1 MPKTPTLLN
10 GRPLAAEILNGI
22 KTKVEKLKDK
32 PHIAIILVGEDKA
45 SKIFIGLKEKACKD
59 LGILST
65 VFRFKDNEVENAV
78 SGVIQKL
85 NEDGTIHGIL
95 IQLPLPDQIDEINL
109 LGEVSPEKDV
119 DGLNPKNIGNLL
131 LGGEPLVPCT
141 VGAIMEIL
149 ADANIA
155 LEGKNV
161 VIISRSNLIGKPLA
175 MMLVKNSATVTICH
189 SKTKNLADHTRAAD
203 VVITAAGVPNLITA
217 EMIKPN
223 TVVID
228 AGCAKKD
235 GRMLGDVDFETVSK
249 KVSAITPVPGG
260 IGPLT
265 VAMTMKNLIKCYE
278 SQKHLGRNAKG

>member
-1 MPKTPTLLN
+1 LLKTPTLLN

-45 SKIFIGLKEKACKD
+45 SEIFIGLKEKACKD
-59 LGILST
+59 LGIMST

-85 NEDGTIHGIL
+85 NEDGTVHGIL

-203 VVITAAGVPNLITA
+203 IVITAAGVPNLITA

-223 TVVID
+223 AVVID

-278 SQKHLGRNAKG
+278 SQKHLVRNAKE

>member
-1 MPKTPTLLN
+1 LPKTPTLLN